1 MRGFLDSVWWAG
13 LSGPLF
19 FVRSLFILTS
29 LPLSSLPLDS
39 SRPGPPTT
47 RSAAIETTV
56 RGLGY
61 ALVEVERAAG
71 GLLRVTIDH
80 VHGPD
85 LDRQTAAHI
94 QAGERFINVDDCE
107 KVTRQLQYVLEV
119 EGLPYERLEVSSPG
133 LDRPLKTENDFS
145 RFSGE
150 RVDLTLKEALQG
162 RKRFRGVLSRH
173 GDGWRVVLESPVEAA
188 AGRSRK
194 KLAAKAVSVS
204 APGDDAPGEASR
216 ALDFSLDE
224 VRDARLVPTID
235 FKGRRFAP
243 HDGAAPTERAQ
254 DKMDG
259 GLTR

>member
-1 MRGFLDSVWWAG
+1 M
-13 LSGPLF
+13 
-19 FVRSLFILTS
+19 
-29 LPLSSLPLDS
+29 
-39 SRPGPPTT
+39 T
-47 RSAAIETTV
+47 RAAAIETTV

-80 VHGPD
+80 VYD
-85 LDRQTAAHI
+85 
-94 QAGERFINVDDCE
+94 AGAEERFITVDDCE

-119 EGLPYERLEVSSPG
+119 EGLAYERLEVSSPG
-133 LDRPLKTENDFS
+133 LDRPLKSEADFS

-150 RVDLTLKEALQG
+150 RVDITLKEPFQG
-162 RKRFRGVLSRH
+162 RKRFRGTLAAQ
-173 GDGWRVVLESPVEAA
+173 GDGWRLLLDAPTDVAAKPRHRAFGKQVVPPKPGDEAA
-188 AGRSRK
+188 T
-194 KLAAKAVSVS
+194 LQ
-204 APGDDAPGEASR
+204 
-216 ALDFSLDE
+216 ALDFAFDE

-243 HDGAAPTERAQ
+243 PDSAAAAERAQ